1 MGKARQIPTGRLLVS
16 IIIGVLNGEAY
27 LEAAI
32 QSIRQQTY
40 RDVELIVVD
49 GGSSDGTVEVLR
61 RHSDFIDYWISEPDG
76 GLYEAWN
83 KGVKL
88 AKGEWIAFLG
98 ADDCYEPD
106 AIARYVDF
114 IQSSERELDYV
125 SSRMRA
131 RYPDGSIQDSWGCM
145 ELDAFRVYMNV
156 THFGSFHHRRLFER
170 FGEFDTSYRIAADYE
185 FLFERAVACGP
196 GSSMQSRPEARIDG
210 ISNSVRAIEE
220 ALRAK
225 TTTGGRSRVAAR
237 MEYWWAR
244 IKFALKRVLDV

>member
-1 MGKARQIPTGRLLVS
+1 
-16 IIIGVLNGEAY
+16 VLNGEAY

-32 QSIRQQTY
+32 QSVQQQTY

-49 GGSSDGTVEVLR
+49 GGSSDGTVEILR
-61 RHSDFIDYWISEPDG
+61 RHSDFIDYWISEADG

-106 AIARYVDF
+106 AIAKYVDF

-125 SSRMRA
+125 SSRIRA
-131 RYPDGSIQDSWGCM
+131 RNPDGSLRIHGAAWNWN
-145 ELDAFRVYMNV
+145 AFRVYMNV

-185 FLFERAVACGP
+185 FLLRAR
-196 GSSMQSRPEARIDG
+196 GSLQAGFLDAVTAEARVGG
-210 ISNSVRAIEE
+210 ISNSVRTIQET
-220 ALRAK
+220 LRAK
-225 TTTGGRSRVAAR
+225 TTTGGRSPLAAR
-237 MEYWWAR
+237 IEYWWAR
-244 IKFALKRVLDV
+244 IKFALRRMLKV